1 MSNTDV
7 SFRNQKKKGSKGP
20 LNKESI
26 AEKPI
31 VPVAQASSGQQVPP
45 LRVDSSQG
53 GAAACGGNYESGAS
67 NAFGGND
74 SPAAVVLSL
83 GKTAKE
89 PSTVGELSQVAS
101 ACENHESGALV
112 VSGGNHSPAAGAAAG
127 AAAGDDWM
135 NFDGGIVVPY
145 YENHME
151 SMSGA
156 GGRSDDCDT
165 DQNFKGNPVEF
176 LESSACHINPE
187 FLSKILLIL
196 QNSDILTE
204 LTLFQDLK
212 SGTKARDKHRIQSVK
227 YVFDGLNT
235 VFIKVVLKCL
245 DINGVSDDQLEGFAK
260 MFSPTI
266 KFVELLD
273 ILQSVQPTPLADK
286 TLSLKSLMT
295 KMSSVQNPEDRL
307 KPLVGIVVSYFDQ
320 QLKQFPNE
328 IWSFDR
334 FLVDLIDAFNKGHLW
349 KQDDVEKRGGSS
361 NRFVVGGFV
370 ISKTKQQGFSTSELT
385 AKELN
390 EIAIC
395 ILKNT
400 LDTHAKRA
408 DCKSLLLL
416 VCAIFRRISRMSS
429 GDSFTDSLFW
439 ELLLVC
445 EKIGTTDTIPILCFD
460 SERVFLKMKE
470 KVLGGSSAKLAHLSR
485 TCTSTQHLMNA
496 KDLLNLLMNDRLLV
510 DVSNTGTGKTTNWF
524 IAFMIRALMLLL
536 NQSKGDRKSET
547 GSKGGVSVVY
557 VGPLN
562 RASDVLI
569 KVICHALQEYLGT
582 HGFDIKLVPVDNGI
596 VPKESAKDTTGRIV
610 YVFLSNTLD
619 ILPTISTRFCA
630 NHRFLLMIDDHPI
643 DNLNCVLGNL
653 RNESFLNVI
662 ACGASIDVS
671 AIDESLGATIRGCDT
686 TSLSSIS
693 SHWSICHDVPLTPK
707 QIKAVRGFFFSGLQF
722 YAENIDNLRLL
733 LPILLR
739 VEFIENMR
747 SFGFFIK
754 TFGFFNKKLFS
765 GENSRVYNF
774 LHNMFPLEVDG
785 SIKHVRESDE
795 DFERR
800 FLRHFLKLTFLL
812 LLKTLFDLPTVEREY
827 DFFLRSD
834 NCDVFQTAGRLAVIF
849 ERYFHALGNDLG
861 LKFLY
866 KNSGWLPELP
876 AGIIDVSQISSIS
889 RVYHNVAYLIKKA
902 GFFLP
907 EPLDFPKPVP
917 MITDE
922 LIVEMIKQSHGSSSF
937 FMCGAGSNPM
947 TIANGIVDA
956 MVAIYGRV
964 KTLEEKEEDQ
974 RNHDRRRRGTQAGSG
989 SNSRGFRGSCN
1000 RAVTTQSG
1008 DNQRNPDPS
1017 TRGGSELDPEPNESS
1032 SVNDDDHD
1040 QDSQQPDNIDMTASP
1055 AEQFRQLCEAAKE
1068 ESNKFSS
1075 TAPLPSEIDCKTFAK
1090 ELVAMQ
1096 SPFSSKLIRLFASG
1110 VFIPMQEM
1118 SYDMITLAISLIVQ
1132 GRLRFIVQDGKGQW
1146 DMKSQNIA
1154 FSLQVFFFFLSE
1166 VSWDFFFQNCL
1177 GRGGREGQESQG
1189 LVICRT
1195 PSGRIVDYALKP
1207 SVVKAEP
1214 VSLELSNS
1222 HLDADLVFKIQEFM
1236 SNCSSLSP
1244 SHNVFI
1250 NDFVKLFSEVS
1261 YNPVFKFSVYSKNYE
1276 RIFQFLSCY
1285 LSSRFCGLEVSG
1297 TIDGPLDKFLMDL
1310 AINEKSPIEFLFL
1323 KDDEKRKTIVEDFV
1337 NRVSEVLNPTSV
1349 HVAASLCCAIKD
1361 RVFPGFNCSILVTM
1375 YFKIKELR
1383 DFIESLR
1390 AFLTNLYSSGFK
1402 SKNGN
1407 EEIRPMITFLN
1418 CIGQTIAGLI
1428 SLIAS
1433 RVQEREFLNALA
1445 ERRLGCLQN
1454 AVQVSPIESLK
1465 QNLLESPRTIQDFRS
1480 CIQHAASQDRS
1491 CAIFLLEFNRR
1502 CLSFGPKAPMVVLH
1516 ENQVSRLCDLETKME
1531 MSMTTIRETLLNL
1544 DRCDSEIQL
1553 NVEAAEKALKAAKK
1567 PPFSP
1572 VKITDASTKLKDAR
1586 TEAEEV
1592 KAQNDASRL
1601 KCKEEIEALERT
1613 RLDIMSQIAECESSL
1628 RKYAQMSE
1636 SDFLKCFLSEKFD

>member
-1 MSNTDV
+1 MPRKNSRKNNT
-7 SFRNQKKKGSKGP
+7 GSTGP
-20 LNKESI
+20 QITGSTGPQITGSPQGE
-26 AEKPI
+26 A
-31 VPVAQASSGQQVPP
+31 AS
-45 LRVDSSQG
+45 
-53 GAAACGGNYESGAS
+53 AGGNYESVAS
-67 NAFGGND
+67 NASGGND
-74 SPAAVVLSL
+74 STAAVSSS
-83 GKTAKE
+83 GETANQL
-89 PSTVGELSQVAS
+89 PMGSELSQAAS
-101 ACENHESGALV
+101 AGENHESGTLV
-112 VSGGNHSPAAGAAAG
+112 VSDGNDSP
-127 AAAGDDWM
+127 AGDDWM
-135 NFDGGIVVPY
+135 NSDGSIVVPSDN
-145 YENHME
+145 EPRTFCR
-151 SMSGA
+151 SGA
-156 GGRSDDCDT
+156 GGQSDDCDIGP
-165 DQNFKGNPVEF
+165 NFKGTPVEVQ
-176 LESSACHINPE
+176 ESSASCLMNPE
-187 FLSKILLIL
+187 FLSKINEILLRNSEIL
-196 QNSDILTE
+196 IDLGP
-204 LTLFQDLK
+204 FQGPK
-212 SGTKARDKHRIQSVK
+212 SGTKTGVKPSVSSK
-227 YVFDGLNT
+227 YLFDGETT
-235 VFIKVVLKCL
+235 VFIKVVLKHL
-245 DINGVSDDQLEGFAK
+245 DINGVSDHQLEGLSK
-260 MFSPTI
+260 LFSPTI
-266 KFVELLD
+266 KFVELLA

-286 TLSLKSLMT
+286 TLSLNYLMT
-295 KMSSVQNPEDRL
+295 NMSSVKKPEDRL

-320 QLKQFPNE
+320 QLKQCPNE

-334 FLVDLIDAFNKGHLW
+334 LLVDLIDAFNKGHLW

-361 NRFVVGGFV
+361 KSSVVGGFIV
-370 ISKTKQQGFSTSELT
+370 SKMKHSVVSTSELT
-385 AKELN
+385 GKELN
-390 EIAIC
+390 EIAIG

-416 VCAIFRRISRMSS
+416 VCAIFRRISRMPS
-429 GDSFTDSLFW
+429 GDSFKDSLFW

-460 SERVFLKMKE
+460 LERDFLKMKE
-470 KVLGGSSAKLAHLSR
+470 KVLDGSSAKLAHLSR
-485 TCTSTQHLMNA
+485 TCTSTQNLMNA
-496 KDLLNLLMNDRLLV
+496 KDLLNLLMIYRLLV

-524 IAFMIRALMLLL
+524 IAFMIRALMLSMSE
-536 NQSKGDRKSET
+536 SKGDRKSET

-562 RASDVLI
+562 RASDLLI
-569 KVICHALQEYLGT
+569 RVICHALQEYLDT

-596 VPKESAKDTTGRIV
+596 VPKGSTKDNTGRIV
-610 YVFLSNTLD
+610 YVFMSNTLD

-630 NHRFLLMIDDHPI
+630 NHRFLVMIDDHPI

-653 RNESFLNVI
+653 RNNESFLNVI
-662 ACGASIDVS
+662 ACGASIDIS
-671 AIDESLGATIRGCDT
+671 TIDESLGATIRGCDT
-686 TSLSSIS
+686 PSLSSIS
-693 SHWSICHDVPLTPK
+693 SHESICHDVPLTLEQMK
-707 QIKAVRGFFFSGLQF
+707 TVRGLVLSGLQF

-739 VEFIENMR
+739 VEFIGNMR

-785 SIKHVRESDE
+785 SIKHVGESDE

-812 LLKTLFDLPTVEREY
+812 LLKTLFDLRTVEREY
-827 DFFLRSD
+827 SVFLSSD
-834 NCDVFQTAGRLAVIF
+834 NCDVFQTTGRLAVIF

-876 AGIIDVSQISSIS
+876 AGIIDVSHMSSIS
-889 RVYHNVAYLIKKA
+889 RVYHNVFYLIKKA

-917 MITDE
+917 MITDKCFMS
-922 LIVEMIKQSHGSSSF
+922 MIKKSHGSSCF

-947 TIANGIVDA
+947 TFANGIVDA
-956 MVAIYGRV
+956 MVEIYGKV
-964 KTLEEKEEDQ
+964 KTQEEEKEDQ

-989 SNSRGFRGSCN
+989 SNSRGFGGSCN
-1000 RAVTTQSG
+1000 RAGNGSTVTTPSG

-1017 TRGGSELDPEPNESS
+1017 THCGSELDPEPNESS
-1032 SVNDDDHD
+1032 SVNDDDVHD
-1040 QDSQQPDNIDMTASP
+1040 PDSQQPDNIDMTASVDQQIH
-1055 AEQFRQLCEAAKE
+1055 ELCKAAKE

-1075 TAPLPSEIDCKTFAK
+1075 TAPLPSETDCKTFA
-1090 ELVAMQ
+1090 ECLVTMQ
-1096 SPFSSKLIRLFASG
+1096 SPVSRQLIRLFASG

-1118 SYDMITLAISLIVQ
+1118 SYETITLAISLLVQ

-1146 DMKSQNIA
+1146 DMRSQNFA

-1177 GRGGREGQESQG
+1177 GRGGRQGHKSRG

-1195 PSGRIVDYALKP
+1195 PSGRIVYDALKQP
-1207 SVVKAEP
+1207 VVKAEP
-1214 VSLELSNS
+1214 VLELCCS
-1222 HLDADLVFKIQEFM
+1222 HLDADLVFKILEFM
-1236 SNCSSLSP
+1236 YNCSSLSP

-1250 NDFVKLFSEVS
+1250 NDFVKLFSEVL
-1261 YNPVFKFSVYSKNYE
+1261 YNPVFKFSVYSKNYD

-1297 TIDGPLDKFLMDL
+1297 TIDGSLDEFLMAL
-1310 AINEKSPIEFLFL
+1310 AINEKSRKDFLFL
-1323 KDDEKRKTIVEDFV
+1323 KDEEKRKKVEDFV

-1383 DFIESLR
+1383 NFIESLT

-1407 EEIRPMITFLN
+1407 EEIRPMVTFLN

-1433 RVQEREFLNALA
+1433 RVKEREFLNALA

-1454 AVQVSPIESLK
+1454 ADQVSPIESLK
-1465 QNLLESPRTIQDFRS
+1465 QNLLESPRTIQDFLS
-1480 CIQHAASQDRS
+1480 CLQHAASGDRS

-1502 CLSFGPKAPMVVLH
+1502 CLSFGPKAPMVFLR

-1531 MSMTTIRETLLNL
+1531 MSMTTIRETLSNL
-1544 DRCDSEIQL
+1544 DRCDSEVQL
-1553 NVEAAEKALKAAKK
+1553 NVEAAEKALKAAMK
-1567 PPFSP
+1567 PPIIP
-1572 VKITDASTKLKDAR
+1572 ARITDASTNLKNAKKKV
-1586 TEAEEV
+1586 EEV

-1628 RKYAQMSE
+1628 RKYDQMSE
-1636 SDFLKCFLSEKFD
+1636 SDFLKCFLSEMFD